1 MEFLQKIK
9 NRSLPYDPAI
19 STPVYINKGNNRIS
33 NRHTHSCVHCSTTH
47 YSHDMETT

>member
-1 MEFLQKIK
+1 MEFIQKLKID
-9 NRSLPYDPAI
+9 LPYDPAI
-19 STPVYINKGNNRIS
+19 SPGYINKGNNRIS